1 VDRTGDSGRLDFRV
15 LGDRALIHLVDG
27 AVPEYEPA
35 QDALEW
41 FRKDVDD
48 EDLAEKR
55 RSRAST
61 SPRLARSTRAGSA
74 ARAST

>member
-1 VDRTGDSGRLDFRV
+1 M
-15 LGDRALIHLVDG
+15 DG
-27 AVPEYEPA
+27 LMSAHPRCPI
-35 QDALEW
+35 EW